1 MKAAIESIATDARL
15 EPLFDELV
23 KDLRAFILHQRVS
36 YEEYHHA
43 LAFLAEVGKAGELP
57 LLLDVFLETM
67 VDEVNNGQKPGTASC
82 LEGPFYVP
90 GAPLLGHPYVLPQR
104 EKESG
109 EILLFSGAV
118 RSTHGIPLAGAILDL
133 WQADANGQYS
143 HFNYQ
148 EPQYNLR
155 GRLGTDHQGHFQVR
169 TVVPAG
175 YEIPTTGP
183 TGKLLAALG
192 RHAFRPAHLHVKVS
206 HEGFEPLTTQ
216 LYIADDPWIDS
227 DVVGAVKPSLV
238 IGLAKYDSP
247 AAIAA
252 RGLTRP
258 YYAVEYDFTL
268 APPSSEAVGNL

>member
-1 MKAAIESIATDARL
+1 MKAAIEAIATDARL
-15 EPLFDELV
+15 ETLFVELV
-23 KDLRAFILHQRVS
+23 KELRAFILKQRVS

-43 LAFLAEVGKAGELP
+43 LEFVAEVGEAGELP

-82 LEGPFYVP
+82 LQGPFYVP
-90 GAPLLGHPYVLPQR
+90 GAPLLGHPCVLPQR
-104 EKESG
+104 ENEPG
-109 EILLFSGAV
+109 EMLLFSGAV
-118 RSTHGIPLAGAILDL
+118 RSTRGIPLAGAILDL

-143 HFNYQ
+143 HFNYE

-155 GRLGTDHQGHFQVR
+155 GRLRTDDQGHFQVR

-175 YEIPTTGP
+175 YEIPTAGP

-206 HEGFEPLTTQ
+206 HEGFETLTTQ
-216 LYIADDPWIDS
+216 LYMADDPWIAS

-238 IGLAKYDSP
+238 IGLAKYDAP

-252 RGLTRP
+252 HGLKRP
-258 YYAVEYDFTL
+258 YYALDYDFIL
-268 APPSSEAVGNL
+268 APPSSE